1 VSAFLAEAGAKLAD
15 RWLQIL
21 LLPGLLWTGTLTA
34 ALQLGQTHA
43 FAVGRVTTWI
53 DALALRPAAHAP
65 GTVVLAA
72 AGILLSCTG
81 VGLLASGLG
90 GLVERMWALPGDMP
104 PASWLVRA
112 RRWRWDAATARL
124 KNAIRT
130 AAQDAGADPARAA
143 ARVRSCQRRRD
154 RLGSARPSRPTR
166 IAERFERTAARTA
179 AVNGLEDLDTLWPR
193 LWSVLPGEGEL
204 RADIAIAR
212 AAYGA
217 AARLAAWGV
226 LYGALTVIW
235 WPAALIGSAV
245 LIIAGV
251 RGRAMADVL
260 ASLVE
265 TAADLHLPD
274 LAERLGTRSPAEARD
289 LGRTITARLHAGEGM
304 DQPKASKSS

>member
-1 VSAFLAEAGAKLAD
+1 MSAFLAETGAKLAE

-21 LLPGLLWTGTLTA
+21 LLPGLLWTGTLTVG
-34 ALQLGQTHA
+34 LQLGQGHA
-43 FAVGRVTTWI
+43 FAVDQVTAWI

-90 GLVERMWALPGDMP
+90 GFVERMWALPGDMP

-112 RRWRWDAATARL
+112 RCWRWDAATAEL
-124 KNAIRT
+124 KNAILA
-130 AAQDAGADPARAA
+130 AAQDVGADPARAA
-143 ARVRSCQRRRD
+143 ARVRACQRRRD
-154 RLGSARPSRPTR
+154 RLGPARPSRPTR
-166 IAERFERTAARTA
+166 IAERFERTVAQAAV
-179 AVNGLEDLDTLWPR
+179 VNGLEDLGTLWPR
-193 LWSVLPGEGEL
+193 LWSVLPGEL
-204 RADIAIAR
+204 RADVATAR
-212 AAYGA
+212 TAYGA
-217 AARLAAWGV
+217 AARLAAWGA

-251 RGRAMADVL
+251 RGRSTADML

-289 LGRTITARLHAGEGM
+289 LGRTITARLHAGEYV
-304 DQPKASKSS
+304 DQPQGI

>member
-1 VSAFLAEAGAKLAD
+1 VSTFLAAAGAKLAD

-21 LLPGLLWTGTLTA
+21 LLPGLLWIGTLTA
-34 ALQLGQTHA
+34 GLQLGQGHA
-43 FAVGRVTTWI
+43 FAVGRVTAWI

-112 RRWRWDAATARL
+112 RRWRWDAATIEL

-143 ARVRSCQRRRD
+143 VRVRACRRRRD
-154 RLGSARPSRPTR
+154 RLGPARPSRPTW
-166 IAERFERTAARTA
+166 IAERFERTAVRTA
-179 AVNGLEDLDTLWPR
+179 AVNGLEDLGTLWPR
-193 LWSVLPGEGEL
+193 LWSVLPGDL
-204 RADIAIAR
+204 RADVLTAR

-226 LYGALTVIW
+226 LYGVLTVVW

-245 LIIAGV
+245 LIVAGV
-251 RGRAMADVL
+251 RGRTTADSL
-260 ASLVE
+260 AHLVE
-265 TAADLHLPD
+265 TATDLHLPD

-289 LGRTITARLHAGEGM
+289 LGRTITVRLHPANGI
-304 DQPKASKSS
+304 DKSKTSESE